1 MLMDTFHSKVFV
13 AFGILVICVRACS
26 NIILLTK
33 RGVSWG
39 CEKSVNKEVIPVCDI
54 THNFFI
60 HEYNR
65 NTKQNTLHG
74 EVICNIYIFWLVKF

>member
-54 THNFFI
+54 THNFLYTNTIKILNKI
-60 HEYNR
+60 HCMVRLYA
-65 NTKQNTLHG
+65 
-74 EVICNIYIFWLVKF
+74 IYIFFD